1 MPDTTNHTEELDCN
15 ALKNKIKNILR
26 RYFDINDNGDPNPE
40 FDEYYTAQQAIDD
53 IHDIVG
59 DI

>member
-1 MPDTTNHTEELDCN
+1 MPDTTDYTKELDYN
-15 ALKNKIKNILR
+15 ALKNKIKGVLR
-26 RYFDINDNGDPNPE
+26 RYFETDDSGNANKE
-40 FDEYYTAQQAIDD
+40 FDDNYTAQNAIDD

>member
-1 MPDTTNHTEELDCN
+1 MPEAIDYTEELDYN
-15 ALKNKIKNILR
+15 ALKNKIKDVLH
-26 RYFDINDNGDPNPE
+26 RYFETDDNGDDNKE
-40 FDEYYTAQQAIDD
+40 FDDSYTAQQALDD